1 MGRNRRKVTGKTRS
15 RKIRA
20 PQNTKP
26 AELAIAV
33 NGRGDG
39 RYTATVR
46 THNRIRRYYWKTFA
60 CSDECHAQKL
70 AAAFAL
76 IISPDRWD
84 CARRSTDATFTTSIG
99 KGMRTAMQEVWEQ
112 EQSKAKQMLAEE
124 QERHTST
131 QQIGELQ
138 ITESWKTATD
148 DFLATG
154 KVILR
159 ATELV
164 NKERSEQLAYL
175 FEAILNR
182 GRHLQFLYLEGCDV
196 HKSEQV
202 FRLVLG
208 VLQYQGVWLVNLGE
222 MNLKDNQLNQLLHA
236 LRTST
241 ITHLYYEQNHLA
253 GCGGFYKRTYF
264 DPILHTNRRKASRHR
279 LCDTNHEQ
287 NWLIFQDNKSW
298 FPPMRH
304 SYNKEWAIANGL
316 KTQDMMTTAQDATKE
331 GLPKTDIGTLRPEW
345 KAKYKGVHPIVNA
358 SSYAAMLVARGAGA
372 VPAQQLQLQL
382 PPAWQWREELARRT
396 SAATS

>member
-1 MGRNRRKVTGKTRS
+1 MGRNRQKVTGKTRAG
-15 RKIRA
+15 KQRA
-20 PQNTKP
+20 PQNKKP

-33 NGRGDG
+33 NCRGDG
-39 RYTATVR
+39 RYTAVVT
-46 THNRIRRYYWKTFA
+46 THNRILRRYRKTFA

-84 CARRSTDATFTTSIG
+84 CARQSTDAKFTTSIG
-99 KGMRTAMQEVWEQ
+99 NGIRTAMQEVWEQ

-124 QERHTST
+124 QEVHTST
-131 QQIGELQ
+131 QQIGELR
-138 ITESWKTATD
+138 ITESWKRASD

-164 NKERSEQLAYL
+164 NKERSEQLTYL
-175 FEAILNR
+175 FKAILSR

-196 HKSEQV
+196 HKNEEV
-202 FRLVLG
+202 FKLVLK
-208 VLQYQGVWLVNLGE
+208 VLQCQGVWLVNLGE
-222 MNLKDNQLNQLLHA
+222 IQLNDSYLTQLLQA
-236 LRTST
+236 LRMST
-241 ITHLYYEQNHLA
+241 ITHLYYEQNYLP
-253 GCGGFYKRTYF
+253 GCGASYKRTNF

-316 KTQDMMTTAQDATKE
+316 KTQDMMTTAQDARKDS
-331 GLPKTDIGTLRPEW
+331 LPNTDIGTLRPEW